1 MYTTNHRTIRV
12 DESKGLTLLYRG
24 IITRSDLVNV
34 KDGKIIIEDTTFAIV
49 KRIINYIDVEVLT
62 ETGWT
67 LVEAGDETS
76 LAVAFENMTVHNKQ
90 NKEAIIHEDP
100 IVEPTVEE
108 VTEVKEDESIT
119 EELTQ
124 QEEVIEEPFIE
135 EEAVVEDV
143 EISVNE
149 EPVSEDNTVE
159 EITEESSEEESVDEA
174 EISDSVSVEITM
186 DTDNNKPQQNYNSQ
200 KNFNKKKSVR

>member
-76 LAVAFENMTVHNKQ
+76 LAVSFENMTVHKKKHEEVIINK
-90 NKEAIIHEDP
+90 DP
-100 IVEPTVEE
+100 IIEPTVEE
-108 VTEVKEDESIT
+108 VTEVKDEAPVESDHVEETIAPTKEEIIDGETEVAEDVST
-119 EELTQ
+119 EETDT
-124 QEEVIEEPFIE
+124 VDE
-135 EEAVVEDV
+135 EEYT
-143 EISVNE
+143 
-149 EPVSEDNTVE
+149 DNTNAE
-159 EITEESSEEESVDEA
+159 DSS
-174 EISDSVSVEITM
+174 SVEITM
-186 DTDNNKPQQNYNSQ
+186 DVDKSQQNYNNYQ
-200 KNFNKKKSVR
+200 KNFNKKKHRR

>member
-76 LAVAFENMTVHNKQ
+76 LAVSFENMTVHNKQ

-100 IVEPTVEE
+100 IIEPTVEE

-119 EELTQ
+119 EEST
-124 QEEVIEEPFIE
+124 QEEVIEEPSIE
-135 EEAVVEDV
+135 EEAVVEDA

-149 EPVSEDNTVE
+149 EPVSEDNVVE

-200 KNFNKKKSVR
+200 KNFNKKKHRH

>member
-76 LAVAFENMTVHNKQ
+76 LAVSFENMTIHKKKHEEVIINK
-90 NKEAIIHEDP
+90 DP
-100 IVEPTVEE
+100 IIEPTVEE
-108 VTEVKEDESIT
+108 VTDVKDEAPVEFDHVEETVAPTKEEIIDGETEVAEDVST
-119 EELTQ
+119 EETDT
-124 QEEVIEEPFIE
+124 VDE
-135 EEAVVEDV
+135 EEYTDNANAED
-143 EISVNE
+143 
-149 EPVSEDNTVE
+149 
-159 EITEESSEEESVDEA
+159 SS
-174 EISDSVSVEITM
+174 SVEITM
-186 DTDNNKPQQNYNSQ
+186 DADKSQQNYNNYQ
-200 KNFNKKKSVR
+200 KNFNKKKHRR

>member
-76 LAVAFENMTVHNKQ
+76 LAVSFENMTVHKKKHEEVIINK
-90 NKEAIIHEDP
+90 DP
-100 IVEPTVEE
+100 VIEPTVEE

-124 QEEVIEEPFIE
+124 
-135 EEAVVEDV
+135 EEAVVKDT

-149 EPVSEDNTVE
+149 ELVSEDNDVE
-159 EITEESSEEESVDEA
+159 EITEESSEEKYVDEA

-186 DTDNNKPQQNYNSQ
+186 DTDSNKPQQNYNSQ
-200 KNFNKKKSVR
+200 KNFNKKKHRH

>member
-76 LAVAFENMTVHNKQ
+76 LAVSFENMTVHK
-90 NKEAIIHEDP
+90 KKHEEVIIDKDP
-100 IVEPTVEE
+100 IIEPTVEE
-108 VTEVKEDESIT
+108 VTEVKDEAPVESDHVEETVAPTKEEIIDGET
-119 EELTQ
+119 E
-124 QEEVIEEPFIE
+124 
-135 EEAVVEDV
+135 VVEDV
-143 EISVNE
+143 STE
-149 EPVSEDNTVE
+149 ETDTVDEEEYTDNTNA
-159 EITEESSEEESVDEA
+159 EESS
-174 EISDSVSVEITM
+174 SVEITM
-186 DTDNNKPQQNYNSQ
+186 DADKSQQNYNNYQ
-200 KNFNKKKSVR
+200 KNFNKKKHRR

>member
-76 LAVAFENMTVHNKQ
+76 LAVAFENMTVHKKKHEEVIINK
-90 NKEAIIHEDP
+90 DP
-100 IVEPTVEE
+100 VIEPTVEE

-124 QEEVIEEPFIE
+124 
-135 EEAVVEDV
+135 EEAVVKDT

-149 EPVSEDNTVE
+149 ELVSEDNDVE
-159 EITEESSEEESVDEA
+159 EITEESSEEKYVDEA

-186 DTDNNKPQQNYNSQ
+186 DTDSNKPQQNYNSQ
-200 KNFNKKKSVR
+200 KNFNKKKHRH

>member
-1 MYTTNHRTIRV
+1 MYTTNHRTVRV

-76 LAVAFENMTVHNKQ
+76 LAVSFENMTVHKKKHEEVIINK
-90 NKEAIIHEDP
+90 DP
-100 IVEPTVEE
+100 IIEPTVEE
-108 VTEVKEDESIT
+108 VTEVKDEAPVESDNVEETVAPTKEEIIDGETEVAEDVST
-119 EELTQ
+119 EETDT
-124 QEEVIEEPFIE
+124 VDE
-135 EEAVVEDV
+135 EEYTDNANAED
-143 EISVNE
+143 
-149 EPVSEDNTVE
+149 
-159 EITEESSEEESVDEA
+159 SS
-174 EISDSVSVEITM
+174 SVEITM
-186 DTDNNKPQQNYNSQ
+186 DADKSQQNYNNYQ
-200 KNFNKKKSVR
+200 KNFNKKKHRR

>member
-1 MYTTNHRTIRV
+1 MYTTNHRTVRV

-76 LAVAFENMTVHNKQ
+76 LAVSFENMTVHKKKHEEVIINK
-90 NKEAIIHEDP
+90 DP

-108 VTEVKEDESIT
+108 FTEVKEDESIT

-124 QEEVIEEPFIE
+124 EEVIEEPSIE
-135 EEAVVEDV
+135 EETVVEDA

-149 EPVSEDNTVE
+149 EPVSEDNDVE
-159 EITEESSEEESVDEA
+159 EITEESSEEEYADKA

-200 KNFNKKKSVR
+200 KNFNKKKHRH

>member
-1 MYTTNHRTIRV
+1 MYTTNHRTVRV

-90 NKEAIIHEDP
+90 NEEATIHEDP
-100 IVEPTVEE
+100 VIEPVVENTEINDEAPVESDHVEE
-108 VTEVKEDESIT
+108 TVAPTKEEIIDGETEVAEDVST
-119 EELTQ
+119 EETDTAD
-124 QEEVIEEPFIE
+124 E
-135 EEAVVEDV
+135 EEY
-143 EISVNE
+143 I
-149 EPVSEDNTVE
+149 
-159 EITEESSEEESVDEA
+159 DEA

-186 DTDNNKPQQNYNSQ
+186 DTDSNKPQQNYNSQ
-200 KNFNKKKSVR
+200 KNFNKKKHRH

>member
-76 LAVAFENMTVHNKQ
+76 LAVAFENMTVHK
-90 NKEAIIHEDP
+90 KKHEEATIHKDP
-100 IVEPTVEE
+100 VTEPVVENTVVDNEIETSVEPVHVEE
-108 VTEVKEDESIT
+108 TITNVEEETIDGEITGEEVSTEETMVEDNSEDTDIISDEEEYADKEDSN
-119 EELTQ
+119 
-124 QEEVIEEPFIE
+124 
-135 EEAVVEDV
+135 
-143 EISVNE
+143 SV
-149 EPVSEDNTVE
+149 P
-159 EITEESSEEESVDEA
+159 
-174 EISDSVSVEITM
+174 VEITM
-186 DTDNNKPQQNYNSQ
+186 DADKSQQNYNNSQ
-200 KNFNKKKSVR
+200 KNFNKKKHRR

>member
-76 LAVAFENMTVHNKQ
+76 LAVSFENMTVHKKKHEEVIINK
-90 NKEAIIHEDP
+90 DP
-100 IVEPTVEE
+100 IIEPTVEE

-124 QEEVIEEPFIE
+124 
-135 EEAVVEDV
+135 EEAVVDT

-149 EPVSEDNTVE
+149 ELVSEDNDVE
-159 EITEESSEEESVDEA
+159 EITEESSEEECVDEA

-186 DTDNNKPQQNYNSQ
+186 DTDSNKPQQNYNNYQ
-200 KNFNKKKSVR
+200 KNFNKKKHRR

>member
-76 LAVAFENMTVHNKQ
+76 LAVSFENMTVHNKQ

-124 QEEVIEEPFIE
+124 EEVIEEPSIE
-135 EEAVVEDV
+135 EEVVVEDA

-200 KNFNKKKSVR
+200 KNFNKKKHRH

>member
-1 MYTTNHRTIRV
+1 MYTTNHRTVRV

-76 LAVAFENMTVHNKQ
+76 LAVSFENMTVHNKQ

-100 IVEPTVEE
+100 IAEPTVKEI
-108 VTEVKEDESIT
+108 TEVKEDESIT
-119 EELTQ
+119 EEST
-124 QEEVIEEPFIE
+124 QEEAIEEPSIE
-135 EEAVVEDV
+135 EEAVVEDA

-149 EPVSEDNTVE
+149 EPVSGDNVVE
-159 EITEESSEEESVDEA
+159 EITEESSEEEYADEA

-186 DTDNNKPQQNYNSQ
+186 DTNNNKPQQNYNSQ
-200 KNFNKKKSVR
+200 KNFNKKKHRH

>member
-124 QEEVIEEPFIE
+124 EEVV
-135 EEAVVEDV
+135 AEDA

-149 EPVSEDNTVE
+149 EPVSEDNAVE
-159 EITEESSEEESVDEA
+159 EITEESSEEEYADEA

-200 KNFNKKKSVR
+200 KNFNKKKHRH

>member
-1 MYTTNHRTIRV
+1 MYTTNHRTVRV
-12 DESKGLTLLYRG
+12 DESKGLMLLYRG
-24 IITRSDLVNV
+24 VVTRSELVNV
-34 KDGKIIIEDTTFAIV
+34 QDGKIIIEDTTFAIV

-76 LAVAFENMTVHNKQ
+76 LAVSFENMTVHNKQ
-90 NKEAIIHEDP
+90 NEEAIIHEDP

-119 EELTQ
+119 EELI
-124 QEEVIEEPFIE
+124 QEEVIEEPSIE
-135 EEAVVEDV
+135 EKVVVEDA

-149 EPVSEDNTVE
+149 EPVSEDNVVE

-186 DTDNNKPQQNYNSQ
+186 DTNNNKPQQNYNSQ
-200 KNFNKKKSVR
+200 KNFNKKKHRH

>member
-76 LAVAFENMTVHNKQ
+76 LAVSFENMTVHKKKHEEVIINK
-90 NKEAIIHEDP
+90 DP
-100 IVEPTVEE
+100 IIEPTVEEE
-108 VTEVKEDESIT
+108 VTEVKDEASVESDHVEETVAPTKEEIIDGETEVAEDVST
-119 EELTQ
+119 EETDT
-124 QEEVIEEPFIE
+124 VDE
-135 EEAVVEDV
+135 EEYTDNANAED
-143 EISVNE
+143 
-149 EPVSEDNTVE
+149 
-159 EITEESSEEESVDEA
+159 SS
-174 EISDSVSVEITM
+174 SVEITM
-186 DTDNNKPQQNYNSQ
+186 DADKSQQNYNNYQ
-200 KNFNKKKSVR
+200 KNFNKKKHRR

>member
-76 LAVAFENMTVHNKQ
+76 LAVSFENMTVHNKQ

-108 VTEVKEDESIT
+108 VTKVKEDESIT

-124 QEEVIEEPFIE
+124 EEVIEEPSI
-135 EEAVVEDV
+135 EEAVVEDA
-143 EISVNE
+143 EISVND
-149 EPVSEDNTVE
+149 EPVSEDNAVE
-159 EITEESSEEESVDEA
+159 EITEESSEEEYADEA

-186 DTDNNKPQQNYNSQ
+186 DTDSNKPQQNYNSQ
-200 KNFNKKKSVR
+200 KNFNKKKHRH

>member
-76 LAVAFENMTVHNKQ
+76 LAVSFENMTVHKKKHEEVIINK
-90 NKEAIIHEDP
+90 DP
-100 IVEPTVEE
+100 IIEPTVEE

-124 QEEVIEEPFIE
+124 EEVIEEPSIE
-135 EEAVVEDV
+135 EKVVVEDA

-149 EPVSEDNTVE
+149 EPVSEDNVVE

-186 DTDNNKPQQNYNSQ
+186 DTNNNKPQQNYNSQ
-200 KNFNKKKSVR
+200 KNFNKKKHRH

>member
-34 KDGKIIIEDTTFAIV
+34 KNGKIIIEDTTFAIV

-100 IVEPTVEE
+100 VIEPVVGNTVVDNEIETSVEPVHVEE
-108 VTEVKEDESIT
+108 TITTAEEETIDGEVTGEEVSTEETMVEDNSEDTDIISDEEEYADKEDSN
-119 EELTQ
+119 
-124 QEEVIEEPFIE
+124 
-135 EEAVVEDV
+135 
-143 EISVNE
+143 SV
-149 EPVSEDNTVE
+149 P
-159 EITEESSEEESVDEA
+159 
-174 EISDSVSVEITM
+174 VEITM
-186 DTDNNKPQQNYNSQ
+186 DADKSQQNYNNSQ
-200 KNFNKKKSVR
+200 KNFNKKKHRR

>member
-76 LAVAFENMTVHNKQ
+76 LAVSFENMTVHNKQ
-90 NKEAIIHEDP
+90 NKEAVIHEDP

-108 VTEVKEDESIT
+108 VTEVKDEAPVESDHVEETVAPTKEEIIDRETEVAEDVST
-119 EELTQ
+119 EETDT
-124 QEEVIEEPFIE
+124 VDE
-135 EEAVVEDV
+135 EEYTDNANAED
-143 EISVNE
+143 
-149 EPVSEDNTVE
+149 
-159 EITEESSEEESVDEA
+159 SS
-174 EISDSVSVEITM
+174 SVEITM
-186 DTDNNKPQQNYNSQ
+186 DADKSQQNYNNYQ
-200 KNFNKKKSVR
+200 KNFNKKKHRR

>member
-76 LAVAFENMTVHNKQ
+76 LAVSFENMTVHKKKHEEVIINK
-90 NKEAIIHEDP
+90 DP
-100 IVEPTVEE
+100 IIEPTVEE
-108 VTEVKEDESIT
+108 VTEVKDEAPVESDHVEETVAPTKEEIIDGETEVAEDVST
-119 EELTQ
+119 EETDT
-124 QEEVIEEPFIE
+124 VDE
-135 EEAVVEDV
+135 EEYTDNANAED
-143 EISVNE
+143 
-149 EPVSEDNTVE
+149 
-159 EITEESSEEESVDEA
+159 SS
-174 EISDSVSVEITM
+174 SVEITM
-186 DTDNNKPQQNYNSQ
+186 DADKSQQNYNNYQ
-200 KNFNKKKSVR
+200 KNFNKKKHRR

>member
-12 DESKGLTLLYRG
+12 DETKGLTLLYRG

-76 LAVAFENMTVHNKQ
+76 LAVSFENMTVHNKQ

-108 VTEVKEDESIT
+108 VTEVKEDESVT
-119 EELTQ
+119 EELT
-124 QEEVIEEPFIE
+124 QEEVIEEPSIE
-135 EEAVVEDV
+135 EEVVVEDA

-149 EPVSEDNTVE
+149 EPVSEDNAVE

-200 KNFNKKKSVR
+200 KNFNKKKHRH

>member
-76 LAVAFENMTVHNKQ
+76 LAVAFENMTVHKKKHEEVIINK
-90 NKEAIIHEDP
+90 DP
-100 IVEPTVEE
+100 VIEPTVEE

-124 QEEVIEEPFIE
+124 
-135 EEAVVEDV
+135 EEAVVKDT

-149 EPVSEDNTVE
+149 ELVSEDNDVE
-159 EITEESSEEESVDEA
+159 EITEESSEEKYVDEA

-186 DTDNNKPQQNYNSQ
+186 DTDSNKPQQNYNSK
-200 KNFNKKKSVR
+200 KNFNKKKHRH